1 MRLGLLIIS
10 GWAVAYGQNC
20 VPAAILPGAQ
30 VSAALD
36 SSACTLSDA
45 TPYAAYAL
53 TLPVRGQL
61 QINLTPGDGSIELIL
76 RDGTGAQLAAGTS
89 IQQLVESGSYT
100 ILVNGQKAGQSGSY
114 QLQPLFNAEPAMW
127 CTVFPNLGLNQ
138 TITGSLGSWGCTAPD
153 GTAYEAYSVSTFGAG
168 MLSVSV
174 SSASLNALLTVRD
187 SSGNPLASGT
197 NSVTA
202 PLAGGSQYQVVVG
215 LVDNTGSFQ
224 LATSFQAAAGETCL
238 PQQSFANPG
247 TDTSA
252 ITGTSCSMA
261 LAGSGDL
268 EFYNYYLVTVANA
281 GLVEVSASSSDF
293 HPTLYLL
300 DASGNQLGVDTE
312 SAGTGDSD
320 IRMQLPAGNYIVE
333 LFSDAAS
340 GGGNYTFTYAST
352 PGSPQGCQ
360 TAALAIPPSAVSAT
374 LSPSSCRTSLG
385 LADIYTVTLPSAGL
399 LSAALTSGA
408 FTPEVAIRDGKDSLI
423 VSSEDVEG
431 LGVASVSA
439 LLPAGTYTV
448 VAAAAAGAGAYQLT
462 PGFAAQPIP
471 ACTTPTQL
479 APNSGYI
486 QNIGGSGCF
495 AANGQPA
502 DFYQFTL
509 AADGVVAAI
518 MTSTDVAGF
527 LTLTDANGNFLRSDT
542 DSYSI
547 NDPLIVQFLKAGTYQ
562 LAARAA
568 SAGSAGLYQITL
580 LNSAGARP
588 AFCAPLATLAPG
600 TVSASLSYTSCQYI
614 DGTFADLY
622 PVSLSGPAAVDL
634 TLISSAFDPYL
645 VLLDAKGNVVAQAD
659 DGGTGTTA
667 QIAQQLNAG
676 NYFVA
681 VKPFSGASSV
691 GAYQLAF
698 QQQ

>member
-1 MRLGLLIIS
+1 MRLGLLIIG
-10 GWAVAYGQNC
+10 GWAVLYGQNC
-20 VPAAILPGAQ
+20 VPVGIVPGAQ

-36 SSACTLSDA
+36 SSACTLSDG

-61 QINLTPGDGSIELIL
+61 QINLTPGDGTIGLIL
-76 RDGTGAQLAAGTS
+76 RDGTGAQLAAGIS
-89 IQQLVESGSYT
+89 IRRPVESGSYT
-100 ILVNGQKAGQSGSY
+100 ILVNGQKAGQSGAY
-114 QLQPLFNAEPAMW
+114 QLQPLFTAEPAMW
-127 CTVFPNLGLNQ
+127 CTAFPNLGLNQ
-138 TITGSLGSWGCTAPD
+138 TITGSLGSSGCAAPD

-168 MLSVSV
+168 TLSVSV
-174 SSASLNALLTVRD
+174 SAANLNALLTVRD
-187 SSGNPLASGT
+187 SDGNPLASGA

-202 PLAGGSQYQVVVG
+202 TLAAGSQYQVVVG
-215 LVDNTGSFQ
+215 LVDNTGAYQ

-238 PQQSFANPG
+238 PQKSFANPG

-261 LAGSGDL
+261 LDGSGDL
-268 EFYNYYLVTVANA
+268 QFYNYYLVTVANP
-281 GLVEVSASSSDF
+281 GLVEMSASSSDF

-300 DASGNQLGVDTE
+300 DASGNQLGMDAE
-312 SAGTGDSD
+312 SAGAGDSD

-340 GGGNYTFTYAST
+340 GGGNYTFTCAST
-352 PGSPQGCQ
+352 PGNPQGCQ

-385 LADIYTVTLPSAGL
+385 PGDIYSITLPSAGL
-399 LSAALTSGA
+399 LSASLTSGT
-408 FTPEVAIRDGKDSLI
+408 FTPEVAIRDAKDGLV

-431 LGVASVSA
+431 LGAASVSA
-439 LLPAGTYTV
+439 LLPAGSYTV

-471 ACTTPTQL
+471 ACTTPTPL

-495 AANGQPA
+495 APDGQPA

-509 AADGVVAAI
+509 PADGAVAAI

-527 LTLTDANGNFLRSDT
+527 LTLADANGNFLRSDT
-542 DSYSI
+542 DSYSV
-547 NDPLIVQFLKAGTYQ
+547 NDPMIVQFLKAGTYQ

-568 SAGSAGLYQITL
+568 GAGSAGLYQVTL
-580 LNSAGARP
+580 LNSAGDRP
-588 AFCAPLATLAPG
+588 AFCAPLAMLMQG
-600 TVSASLSYTSCQYI
+600 TVSGILSYTSCQYT
-614 DGTFADLY
+614 DGTFADIY
-622 PVSLSGPAAVDL
+622 EISLSASVAVGL
-634 TLISSAFDPYL
+634 TLTTGAFDPYL

-659 DGGTGTTA
+659 DGGTGNTS
-667 QIAQQLNAG
+667 QITRQLNAG
-676 NYFVA
+676 SYFVA
-681 VKPFSGASSV
+681 AKPFSGYGSV
-691 GAYQLAF
+691 GPYQLTF